1 MVDLGGHGVPPDGT
15 ILAGTPGL
23 IYARVIGEK
32 GTMDNASDANP
43 ESAPSASATD
53 LFRAL
58 VRLRAEGRIAV
69 SYDFARLGHID
80 CPVASEADGNIF
92 AYAVVAI
99 VALAWWRFGWK
110 AALAVAAAGAAV
122 YFSAG
127 RYYIR
132 RRIRHRIDERAFASL
147 ELWQRLWR
155 FGGIALTPAGG
166 TPCVAPGGNW
176 MALVR
181 GLGPT
186 GGGIS
191 T

>member
-1 MVDLGGHGVPPDGT
+1 MDDGT
-15 ILAGTPGL
+15 DATAELAPT
-23 IYARVIGEK
+23 
-32 GTMDNASDANP
+32 
-43 ESAPSASATD
+43 ASATD

-58 VRLRAEGRIAV
+58 VRLRAEGRIAL

-92 AYAVVAI
+92 AYAVVAV
-99 VALAWWRFGWK
+99 VALALWRFGWK
-110 AALAVAAAGAAV
+110 AALGVAAAGAAV

-132 RRIRHRIDERAFASL
+132 RRIRQRIDQRAFASL
-147 ELWQRLWR
+147 EMWQRLWR
-155 FGGIALTPAGG
+155 FGGIAITPTGG

-181 GLGPT
+181 SLPPA
-186 GGGIS
+186 GG
-191 T
+191 